1 VFTCRCGTHVFTI
14 FGFFFVCTQSGRSA
28 RDEKSKE
35 RQEEEEGEEEEE
47 EEGEEEEWEE
57 EEEEDPPEYDGRCA
71 TSRMSTNLSVTSSS
85 DQVPTGDHPQ
95 THHCAQT
102 LAHCFIS
109 GT

>member
-1 VFTCRCGTHVFTI
+1 MFTI
-14 FGFFFVCTQSGRSA
+14 FGFFVVCTQSGRSA

-35 RQEEEEGEEEEE
+35 RQEEE

>member
-1 VFTCRCGTHVFTI
+1 MFTI
-14 FGFFFVCTQSGRSA
+14 FGFFVVCTQSGRSA

-35 RQEEEEGEEEEE
+35 RQEEEE
-47 EEGEEEEWEE
+47 EGEEEEWEE
-57 EEEEDPPEYDGRCA
+57 EEEEEEEKTKKYDGRYA

-85 DQVPTGDHPQ
+85 EQVPTSDHPQ
-95 THHCAQT
+95 THHYAQT